1 MANPFVH
8 VELGTTDLG
17 KAKTFYQSMFD
28 WQLHDVDMGGG
39 MTYTTIGVGTGTGG
53 GMMRQPMPGEP
64 SAWLPYVLVD
74 DINDATAKATSLGAR
89 ILRDVT
95 EVMEMGFL
103 SIIIDPTGATLGLW
117 QEKKK

>member
-1 MANPFVH
+1 
-8 VELGTTDLG
+8 
-17 KAKTFYQSMFD
+17 
-28 WQLHDVDMGGG
+28 
-39 MTYTTIGVGTGTGG
+39 VGEGTGG
-53 GMMRQPMPGEP
+53 GMMKQPMPGAT

-74 DINDATAKATSLGAR
+74 DINTATAKATSLGAR

-103 SIIIDPTGATLGLW
+103 SIIIDPTGAILGLW